1 MSAPDPQHRYRIGF
15 DHPFQPFAWLD
26 GQTPRGTLIERV
38 AAVMAQAGLAFDW
51 VPMTLEETEPA
62 LYAGKVDALAFAVA
76 HGRHAG
82 LLAAFNEALQALQR
96 NEPDEGPATGAGA
109 LRATG
114 KSL

>member
-51 VPMTLEETEPA
+51 VPMTLEETEHTRRRT
-62 LYAGKVDALAFAVA
+62 LSNREGGSNRQAVYRWVNRAYHLETRSAPDRLEIGRA
-76 HGRHAG
+76 HV
-82 LLAAFNEALQALQR
+82 
-96 NEPDEGPATGAGA
+96 
-109 LRATG
+109 
-114 KSL
+114 

>member
-38 AAVMAQAGLAFDW
+38 AAVMTQAGLAFDW

-62 LYAGKVDALAFAVA
+62 LYAGKVDALAFKGITPERGPLMDFSAT
-76 HGRHAG
+76 
-82 LLAAFNEALQALQR
+82 LLV
-96 NEPDEGPATGAGA
+96 
-109 LRATG
+109 
-114 KSL
+114 